1 MIISTPG
8 LITHAL
14 ERAQS
19 GEWLP
24 QALQSRKETLTK
36 SLKQLER
43 QQELL
48 LEVYLGEVIEREEFQ
63 RKRRELSDTQNALHR
78 QLRQLEA
85 QVQKQLDVAELA
97 SGIGDFCEHIQQT
110 LPTLTFQ
117 QRRELVTLLIDRVV
131 VDDEKVE
138 IRYVIPT
145 SPAGEE
151 KPFCHLR
158 SDYQALLNHTN
169 PLPLALI
176 TQRSRRLSLLRSHSN
191 ILSHLC
197 SHLFIKR

>member
-1 MIISTPG
+1 M
-8 LITHAL
+8 
-14 ERAQS
+14 
-19 GEWLP
+19 
-24 QALQSRKETLTK
+24 TK

-43 QQELL
+43 QQERL

-63 RKRRELSDTQNALHR
+63 RKRRELRDTQSVLHR

-97 SGIGDFCEHIQQT
+97 SGIVDFCKRIQQT

-117 QRRELVTLLIDRVV
+117 QRRELVTLLIDCVV
-131 VDDEKVE
+131 IDDEKVE

-151 KPFCHLR
+151 KLFCHLR
-158 SDYQALLNHTN
+158 SDYRGVFQTSEN
-169 PLPLALI
+169 LA
-176 TQRSRRLSLLRSHSN
+176 
-191 ILSHLC
+191 
-197 SHLFIKR
+197 